1 MRVWQAQRFLL
12 PQGRV
17 ILIFPQ
23 RSAQTPKPGEGGR
36 FTIFIFDAKKDFL
49 LNFSETTG
57 EPGTDLVA
65 RIGVQSGPMSL

>member
-36 FTIFIFDAKKDFL
+36 FTIFIFDVKKDSL
-49 LNFSETTG
+49 LNFSETG
-57 EPGTDLVA
+57 KPGTDLVA

>member
-17 ILIFPQ
+17 ILIFPND
-23 RSAQTPKPGEGGR
+23 RLGLRTKPGEAGR
-36 FTIFIFDAKKDFL
+36 FTIFIFDAEKDSL
-49 LNFSETTG
+49 LNFSETG